1 MHQVGGGG
9 QGNNGVSGDEVC
21 AKDDAA
27 NGERES
33 AIVPKSRPMG
43 RLMTEGSDLKK
54 TSNDHDAG

>member
-33 AIVPKSRPMG
+33 AIVPKSAQW
-43 RLMTEGSDLKK
+43 ED
-54 TSNDHDAG
+54 